1 MSAAL
6 LPFLLGVTA
15 GGLLTWPATVL
26 DSYGRTPVSTYWTVA
41 AITSRIELERREEE
55 HANHRPRTAN
65 SSEREYG

>member
-1 MSAAL
+1 M
-6 LPFLLGVTA
+6 
-15 GGLLTWPATVL
+15 L